1 MVLSICR
8 SSARTITIAVSVA
21 IGVTGTIILAV
32 FLVLYTRNRRALK
45 QAKISVAPSPPG
57 ISNPFDDSASES
69 EFGVANRESWVP
81 YLDGVQTRRG
91 STRASLNTISTRQ
104 LHISNQIKRARKK
117 LADLEEMSTLL
128 RSASHSSRGSG
139 NSLQLELGIEAH
151 PVPDLAGE
159 RDEQKPADADAPESR
174 VVLENALE
182 RALREIEELN
192 NRMQE
197 LETQRRSAW
206 ALGLSDEPPPC
217 YYE

>member
-1 MVLSICR
+1 
-8 SSARTITIAVSVA
+8 VSVV

-81 YLDGVQTRRG
+81 YLDGRG